1 MYSEQKEALAQE
13 IELKRPAVLAVSGL
27 HNSGKTTLLE
37 KLLPALRSRG
47 LKVGIIKHD
56 GHDFTPDVPGTD
68 SYRLREAGAEGVA
81 VYSGQRYLLT
91 EMFRLTEQDL
101 LALFERHG
109 YDLVLLEG
117 FKDSGWPKIEV
128 VRKEISDTPVSFQP
142 LAVVGDIP
150 GADLDWKM
158 RRLWPTGSLPRCRAC
173 KEKTDMKLIRTE
185 DAAGQVL
192 CHDITQIIPGEFKGA
207 RFRKGHI
214 IQSEDIPVLLS
225 IGKENLYVWEKKP
238 GILHEDEAA
247 ALLYKAAAGKNIHG
261 TEPKEGKI
269 ELIADCDGL
278 LKINREALLAVNR
291 TPQMMIAT
299 IHGDLPV
306 KKGQK
311 LAGTRIIPLVIEQE
325 KMDAMQAAAGSEPI
339 LNVLPMQAKKFAVI
353 TTGSEVFKGRIED
366 KFTPILVSKLAEYGC
381 EMTFH
386 KVCDDDPAGIT
397 TAILEAKEAGCELI
411 FTTGGMSVD
420 PDDRTPLAIRNTGAD
435 IVTYG
440 APVLPGAMFLVSYL
454 DGVPVCGL
462 PGCVMYAKRTIFD
475 LLLPRLLAD
484 DAITAEDIAR
494 LGEGGLCLGCAEC
507 HWPNCGF
514 GHC

>member
-1 MYSEQKEALAQE
+1 METTQKQIVLGILAH
-13 IELKRPAVLAVSGL
+13 VD
-27 HNSGKTTLLE
+27 SGKTTLSEAMLYRAGAIRKLGRVDHGDAFLDTDSLE
-37 KLLPALRSRG
+37 KARGITIFSKQALLKTGSTNITLLDTP
-47 LKVGIIKHD
+47 
-56 GHDFTPDVPGTD
+56 GHVDFSTETERTLQVLDYAVLVISGTD
-68 SYRLREAGAEGVA
+68 GVQSHTETLWRLLR
-81 VYSGQRYLLT
+81 RYHIPT
-91 EMFRLTEQDL
+91 FVFINKMDL
-101 LALFERHG
+101 
-109 YDLVLLEG
+109 
-117 FKDSGWPKIEV
+117 
-128 VRKEISDTPVSFQP
+128 
-142 LAVVGDIP
+142 P
-150 GADLDWKM
+150 GAD
-158 RRLWPTGSLPRCRAC
+158 RA
-173 KEKTDMKLIRTE
+173 
-185 DAAGQVL
+185 
-192 CHDITQIIPGEFKGA
+192 
-207 RFRKGHI
+207 
-214 IQSEDIPVLLS
+214 
-225 IGKENLYVWEKKP
+225 
-238 GILHEDEAA
+238 
-247 ALLYKAAAGKNIHG
+247 
-261 TEPKEGKI
+261 
-269 ELIADCDGL
+269 
-278 LKINREALLAVNR
+278 ALLAVNR

-366 KFTPILVSKLAEYGC
+366 KFTPILVGKLAEYGC

-397 TAILEAKEAGCELI
+397 AAILEAKEAGCELI

-420 PDDRTPLAIRNTGAD
+420 PDDRTPLAIKNTGAD
-435 IVTYG
+435 IITYG

>member
-1 MYSEQKEALAQE
+1 
-13 IELKRPAVLAVSGL
+13 
-27 HNSGKTTLLE
+27 
-37 KLLPALRSRG
+37 
-47 LKVGIIKHD
+47 
-56 GHDFTPDVPGTD
+56 
-68 SYRLREAGAEGVA
+68 
-81 VYSGQRYLLT
+81 
-91 EMFRLTEQDL
+91 
-101 LALFERHG
+101 
-109 YDLVLLEG
+109 
-117 FKDSGWPKIEV
+117 
-128 VRKEISDTPVSFQP
+128 
-142 LAVVGDIP
+142 
-150 GADLDWKM
+150 
-158 RRLWPTGSLPRCRAC
+158 
-173 KEKTDMKLIRTE
+173 MKLIRTE

-207 RFRKGHI
+207 RFKKGHI
-214 IQSEDIPVLLS
+214 IQPEDIPVLLS

-247 ALLYKAAAGKNIHG
+247 ALLYKAAAGQNIHG
-261 TEPKEGKI
+261 TEI
-269 ELIADCDGL
+269 D
-278 LKINREALLAVNR
+278 RRALLAVNSP
-291 TPQMMIAT
+291 PQMMIAT

-306 KKGQK
+306 KKGAK

-325 KMDAMQAAAGSEPI
+325 KMEAMQAAAGPKPI
-339 LNVLPMQAKKFAVI
+339 LNVLPFHQKKFAVI
-353 TTGSEVFKGRIED
+353 NTGSEVFKGRIED
-366 KFTPILVSKLAEYGC
+366 KFTPILEQKLAVYGC
-381 EMTFH
+381 EMAFH

-397 TAILEAKEAGCELI
+397 AAILEAKAAGCELI

-420 PDDRTPLAIRNTGAD
+420 PDDRTPLAIRNTGAE

-484 DAITAEDIAR
+484 DPITAEDIAR

>member
-1 MYSEQKEALAQE
+1 
-13 IELKRPAVLAVSGL
+13 
-27 HNSGKTTLLE
+27 
-37 KLLPALRSRG
+37 
-47 LKVGIIKHD
+47 
-56 GHDFTPDVPGTD
+56 
-68 SYRLREAGAEGVA
+68 
-81 VYSGQRYLLT
+81 
-91 EMFRLTEQDL
+91 
-101 LALFERHG
+101 
-109 YDLVLLEG
+109 
-117 FKDSGWPKIEV
+117 
-128 VRKEISDTPVSFQP
+128 
-142 LAVVGDIP
+142 
-150 GADLDWKM
+150 
-158 RRLWPTGSLPRCRAC
+158 
-173 KEKTDMKLIRTE
+173 MKLIRTE

-207 RFRKGHI
+207 RFKKGHV
-214 IQSEDIPVLLS
+214 IQPEDIPVLLS

-247 ALLYKAAAGKNIHG
+247 ALLYKAAAG
-261 TEPKEGKI
+261 
-269 ELIADCDGL
+269 
-278 LKINREALLAVNR
+278 RALLAVNS

-306 KKGQK
+306 KKGAK

-325 KMDAMQAAAGSEPI
+325 KMEAMQAAAGPKPI
-339 LNVLPMQAKKFAVI
+339 LNVLPFHQKKFAVI
-353 TTGSEVFKGRIED
+353 NTGSEVFKGRIED
-366 KFTPILVSKLAEYGC
+366 KFTPILEQKLAVYGC
-381 EMTFH
+381 EMAFH

-397 TAILEAKEAGCELI
+397 AAILEAKAAGCELI

-420 PDDRTPLAIRNTGAD
+420 PDDRTPLAIRNTGAE

-484 DAITAEDIAR
+484 DPITAEDIAR

>member
-1 MYSEQKEALAQE
+1 
-13 IELKRPAVLAVSGL
+13 
-27 HNSGKTTLLE
+27 
-37 KLLPALRSRG
+37 
-47 LKVGIIKHD
+47 
-56 GHDFTPDVPGTD
+56 
-68 SYRLREAGAEGVA
+68 
-81 VYSGQRYLLT
+81 
-91 EMFRLTEQDL
+91 
-101 LALFERHG
+101 
-109 YDLVLLEG
+109 
-117 FKDSGWPKIEV
+117 
-128 VRKEISDTPVSFQP
+128 
-142 LAVVGDIP
+142 
-150 GADLDWKM
+150 
-158 RRLWPTGSLPRCRAC
+158 
-173 KEKTDMKLIRTE
+173 MKLIRTE

-214 IQSEDIPVLLS
+214 IQPEDIPVLLS

-325 KMDAMQAAAGSEPI
+325 KMDAMQDAMQAAAGSEPI

-366 KFTPILVSKLAEYGC
+366 KFTPILVGKLAEYGC

-386 KVCDDDPAGIT
+386 KVCDDDPSGIT
-397 TAILEAKEAGCELI
+397 AAILEAKEAGCELI

>member
-1 MYSEQKEALAQE
+1 
-13 IELKRPAVLAVSGL
+13 
-27 HNSGKTTLLE
+27 
-37 KLLPALRSRG
+37 
-47 LKVGIIKHD
+47 
-56 GHDFTPDVPGTD
+56 
-68 SYRLREAGAEGVA
+68 
-81 VYSGQRYLLT
+81 
-91 EMFRLTEQDL
+91 
-101 LALFERHG
+101 
-109 YDLVLLEG
+109 
-117 FKDSGWPKIEV
+117 
-128 VRKEISDTPVSFQP
+128 
-142 LAVVGDIP
+142 
-150 GADLDWKM
+150 
-158 RRLWPTGSLPRCRAC
+158 
-173 KEKTDMKLIRTE
+173 MKLIRTE

-207 RFRKGHI
+207 RFKKGHI
-214 IQSEDIPVLLS
+214 IQPEDIPVLLS

-247 ALLYKAAAGKNIHG
+247 ALLYKAAAGQNIHG
-261 TEPKEGKI
+261 TEPREGKI

-278 LKINREALLAVNR
+278 LKIDRRALLAVNS

-306 KKGQK
+306 KKGAK

-325 KMDAMQAAAGSEPI
+325 KMEAMQAAAGPKPI
-339 LNVLPMQAKKFAVI
+339 LNVLPFHQKKFAVI

-366 KFTPILVSKLAEYGC
+366 KFTPILEQKLAVYGC
-381 EMTFH
+381 EMAFH

-397 TAILEAKEAGCELI
+397 AAIL
-411 FTTGGMSVD
+411 D
-420 PDDRTPLAIRNTGAD
+420 PDDRTPLAIRNTGAE
-435 IVTYG
+435 IITYG

-484 DAITAEDIAR
+484 DPITAEDIAR